1 MTWQNELKM
10 FKCKY
15 WINEKYNKKCKEMS
29 LEKKFRVQNDIQKY
43 LFINILKSYVFI
55 EYFLW

>member
-1 MTWQNELKM
+1 
-10 FKCKY
+10 
-15 WINEKYNKKCKEMS
+15 MS

-55 EYFLW
+55 EYFL